1 MIVKF
6 VRTNDLAKIPTHG
19 SEYAA
24 GYDLYAATSYD
35 VTIEP
40 HKTVKFDTGLRMELP
55 TGTFG
60 AIYARSGLATKQ
72 GLRPANCCGIVDSD
86 YRGNLIVALHNDTDD
101 DQLVPAGSRIAQ
113 LIVTPYIPVE
123 FIEVNELNE
132 TERGEGGFGST
143 GIK

>member
-1 MIVKF
+1 MKINF
-6 VRTNDLAKIPTHG
+6 VRTNDLAKVPTHG

-86 YRGNLIVALHNDTDD
+86 YRGVLIVALHNDTDD

-113 LIVTPYIPVE
+113 LIVTPYIPAE

>member
-6 VRTNDLAKIPTHG
+6 VRNNDLAKMPTHG

-55 TGTFG
+55 VGTFG

-72 GLRPANCCGIVDSD
+72 GIRPANACGIVDSD
-86 YRGNLIVALHNDTDD
+86 YRGVLIVALHNDTDD
-101 DQLVPAGSRIAQ
+101 DQVVPAGSRIAQ
-113 LIVTPYIPVE
+113 LIVTPYITADFVE
-123 FIEVNELNE
+123 VDELSE

>member
-1 MIVKF
+1 MKINF
-6 VRTNDLAKIPTHG
+6 VRTNNLAKVPTHG

-40 HKTVKFDTGLRMELP
+40 HKTVKFDTGLRIELP

-60 AIYARSGLATKQ
+60 AIYARSGLSTKQ
-72 GLRPANCCGIVDSD
+72 GLRPANACGIIDSD
-86 YRGNLIVALHNDTDD
+86 FRGNIIVALHNDTNDN
-101 DQLVPAGSRIAQ
+101 QLVPVGSRIAQ
-113 LIVTPYIPVE
+113 LIVTPYITADFVE
-123 FIEVNELNE
+123 VDELSD